1 MKVLITGGRGFVGK
15 NLTKVLL
22 DKGFQVVS
30 ISRAAS
36 FNEIQHENF
45 RYISANTIEPGSW
58 QDELKDTDVVI
69 NLAGANIF
77 RYWTQKY
84 KRQMYD
90 SRIYT
95 TRNLVDALPKERKIT
110 FISTSAVGF
119 YGDRGEDTLNETE
132 PVGDDYLAKICEDWE
147 AEAFKAKS
155 DNVRVL
161 IARFGVVAEKS
172 GGAMKMMIPP
182 FKFFV
187 GGPLANGQQWFPWI
201 HLTDLMNA
209 IVFLMDN
216 STAQGIFNFCAPNS
230 IRNKDM
236 SRTIGK
242 LLKRP
247 SFFVVPRFAINLAL
261 GELGSL
267 VLNSQ
272 RAVPENL
279 QKLGFEFQYQD
290 FETAMVDILG

>member
-1 MKVLITGGRGFVGK
+1 
-15 NLTKVLL
+15 
-22 DKGFQVVS
+22 
-30 ISRAAS
+30 
-36 FNEIQHENF
+36 
-45 RYISANTIEPGSW
+45 
-58 QDELKDTDVVI
+58 
-69 NLAGANIF
+69 
-77 RYWTQKY
+77 
-84 KRQMYD
+84 MYD

-119 YGDRGEDTLNETE
+119 YGDRGEDTLIETE

-279 QKLGFEFQYQD
+279 QKLGFDFQYQD

>member
-84 KRQMYD
+84 KKQMYD